1 MNSNSKNVG
10 DLQCDILCIGAGGTG
25 LAAAVAAAEKGARV
39 IVLEKRN
46 SPGGNTARAQG
57 FFSAESE
64 TQKRLKIEAPKDT
77 LFKQA
82 MSYSHW
88 KINPRIIRAFIDKST
103 DTLKWLNKQGLE
115 VNEVWSLFPDQA
127 IPTMHFPVG
136 GGEGIIKVLVNSCEK
151 LGVRIFYN
159 ASPQK
164 ILTAGNGKVSGVQA
178 KIEGKE
184 VQIAARSIVIGT
196 GGYGGNKE
204 LLKKYCPSYTE
215 DILSPGCPNMGE
227 GISMAVEAGAD
238 TEGLGTLMWL
248 GPVYEGYAHGP
259 GVWKDPVMIWVNKK
273 GERFAD
279 ETAGFNH
286 FESVHAVL
294 RQPGKVT
301 FSIFDETIKKNIIE
315 RIEKGTLRFRGL
327 SNRPNM
333 TGKADF
339 AEELR
344 LETEKGKVKIADSW
358 DAIAKWMGAESRVLK
373 ATIDEYN
380 SYCDKGRDD
389 VFLKDPKFLYPLR
402 SPPFYAMRCRPI
414 FLASLGG
421 IKINHHMEVLD
432 HAGNTIPGLY
442 AGGNDTGG
450 WEPENCYNAFLSS
463 HAMGFAIN
471 SGRIAGENAAQYVSQ
486 P

>member
-1 MNSNSKNVG
+1 MNSNSNNLR
-10 DLQCDILCIGAGGTG
+10 DLQSDIVCIGAGGAG
-25 LAAAVAAAEKGARV
+25 LAAAVAAAEKGAKV

-64 TQKRLKIEAPKDT
+64 TQKRLKIKAPKDT

-159 ASPQK
+159 TSPQK
-164 ILTAGNGKVSGVQA
+164 ILTAGNGKVSGVQV

-248 GPVYEGYAHGP
+248 GPV
-259 GVWKDPVMIWVNKK
+259 
-273 GERFAD
+273 
-279 ETAGFNH
+279 
-286 FESVHAVL
+286 L
-294 RQPGKVT
+294 
-301 FSIFDETIKKNIIE
+301 
-315 RIEKGTLRFRGL
+315 
-327 SNRPNM
+327 
-333 TGKADF
+333 
-339 AEELR
+339 
-344 LETEKGKVKIADSW
+344 
-358 DAIAKWMGAESRVLK
+358 
-373 ATIDEYN
+373 
-380 SYCDKGRDD
+380 
-389 VFLKDPKFLYPLR
+389 
-402 SPPFYAMRCRPI
+402 
-414 FLASLGG
+414 
-421 IKINHHMEVLD
+421 
-432 HAGNTIPGLY
+432 
-442 AGGNDTGG
+442 
-450 WEPENCYNAFLSS
+450 
-463 HAMGFAIN
+463 
-471 SGRIAGENAAQYVSQ
+471 
-486 P
+486 